1 MAIELKHGAI
11 QLAIEQRAPGDLKR
25 AKRTPRQRSKK
36 AQAQL
41 EASIRAFGF
50 NAPVLIGADDVIAAG
65 HARVAAAKTIGLT
78 TIPTVRIDHLSSAEL
93 RAFSLADNRL
103 SELATWDRA
112 ELSLELQ
119 ELSLEFDSE
128 LELTGFDGAE
138 LEILLSGVVGD
149 TDEDE
154 PPQVEDAAVTR
165 LGDVWKMGDHRLVCG
180 DALNAATY
188 DTLMAGATA
197 RMLFTDPPYNVPI
210 DGFAGGNGKHQRR
223 EFAMASGEMS
233 FKEFTAFLT
242 TAMQRTCEHL
252 VDGAIAYVCMD
263 WRHMAEVG
271 AAGAAAFTELK
282 NLCVWSKSNAGMGAF
297 YRSQHELVYVFKNG
311 HAPHLNNFGL
321 GEGGR
326 YRTNV
331 WNYPGLSSFGAGRDD
346 QLEMHATPKPVAL
359 IADAIKDVSRRGDI
373 VLDGFAGSGSVL
385 AAAER
390 TGRRA
395 RLIELDPLYCDVI
408 CRRWRALSGYPA
420 VLDGEAKPFDEIAV
434 ARQGTLAETSDG

>member
-1 MAIELKHGAI
+1 MASELKHGAI
-11 QLAIEQRAPGDLKR
+11 QLVIEQRAPDDLKR

-41 EASIRAFGF
+41 QASIRAFGF

-65 HARVAAAKTIGLT
+65 HGRVAAAKAIGLA

-93 RAFSLADNRL
+93 RAFALADNRL
-103 SELATWDRA
+103 SEVATWDRA

-119 ELSLEFDSE
+119 ELSLEFDSD

-210 DGFAGGNGKHQRR
+210 NGFASGNGKHQRR

-233 FKEFTAFLT
+233 SEEFTAFLT

-311 HAPHLNNFGL
+311 HAPHLNNFG
-321 GEGGR
+321 
-326 YRTNV
+326 
-331 WNYPGLSSFGAGRDD
+331 WA
-346 QLEMHATPKPVAL
+346 K
-359 IADAIKDVSRRGDI
+359 ADAIGRT
-373 VLDGFAGSGSVL
+373 SG
-385 AAAER
+385 
-390 TGRRA
+390 TT
-395 RLIELDPLYCDVI
+395 
-408 CRRWRALSGYPA
+408 PA
-420 VLDGEAKPFDEIAV
+420 
-434 ARQGTLAETSDG
+434 